1 MSYVKRYVWSTL
13 MYAISSI
20 EPHSQFFPPTFIFM
34 KPCGLKIGCLQS
46 KSKMSCYFLFLFL
59 FRRRFDVIKPFL
71 TLKKIK
77 RAKWREVI
85 IALQYLMNII
95 KAILVQIKIR
105 NILIEKSFHLF
116 YWYLFSKKGNAS
128 LWKKIATY
136 YITNLKR

>member
-95 KAILVQIKIR
+95 KAILVQIKIKIFWLKNPSIYFIGIYFR
-105 NILIEKSFHLF
+105 NLWILLVYEISV
-116 YWYLFSKKGNAS
+116 KGTKL
-128 LWKKIATY
+128 LW
-136 YITNLKR
+136 N